1 MLHLFRN
8 RQPASTCTAET
19 AGNQESDQEAPSSAR
34 QERDD
39 PVESGPSSGPNAEK
53 TRPADTKNRLVRPG
67 AALVAILPCIA
78 LLLTL
83 GAGWLKWH
91 DATIRGGQSAATDTV
106 KAATDGTVAILSY
119 RPDTVDEA
127 LHTARERLTGNFRDA
142 YTSLVDDVVI
152 PGAKQKQ
159 ISAIATVPAA
169 ASVSAT
175 DDHAV
180 VLVFV
185 NQSTIVGTDAPTE
198 TASSVRV
205 TLDKIDGRWLI
216 SEFTPI

>member
-8 RQPASTCTAET
+8 RQPASTRAAEG
-19 AGNQESDQEAPSSAR
+19 AGNEETDQGAPSPSAR
-34 QERDD
+34 GRDD
-39 PVESGPSSGPNAEK
+39 LVEAGASSGPSAAK
-53 TRPADTKNRLVRPG
+53 TNLADTKNRLARPG
-67 AALVAILPCIA
+67 AALVAILPCVA

-83 GAGWLKWH
+83 CAGWLKWH
-91 DATIRGGQSAATDTV
+91 DATIRGGHSAATATV
-106 KAATDGTVAILSY
+106 QAATDSTVAILSY
-119 RPDTVDEA
+119 RPDTVDETLRA
-127 LHTARERLTGNFRDA
+127 ARDRLTGNFRDA
-142 YTSLVDDVVI
+142 YTSLVNDVVI

-205 TLDKIDGRWLI
+205 TLEKIDGRWLI